1 MARNPKYQ
9 DARVW
14 QLAEENRQAEAHK
27 TARLRALR
35 LTKEAAD
42 RDAAD
47 RGIATVLPRRQ
58 ACQLNRSAPV
68 S

>member
-9 DARVW
+9 DAKVW
-14 QLAEENRQAEAHK
+14 QLAEENRQAEALK

-42 RDAAD
+42 KDAAD
-47 RGIATVLPRRQ
+47 RGAAPVLSRRQ
-58 ACQLNRSAPV
+58 ARQLNPSARV

>member
-9 DARVW
+9 DTRVW
-14 QLAEENRQAEAHK
+14 QLAEENRHAEALK
-27 TARLRALR
+27 TTRLRALR

-42 RDAAD
+42 KDAAE
-47 RGIATVLPRRQ
+47 RGTPTVLPRRQ
-58 ACQLNRSAPV
+58 AHQLNRSAPV

>member
-9 DARVW
+9 DTRVW
-14 QLAEENRQAEAHK
+14 QLAEENRQAEALK
-27 TARLRALR
+27 TTRLRALR

-47 RGIATVLPRRQ
+47 RGTATALLRRQ
-58 ACQLNRSAPV
+58 ARQLNRSAPV